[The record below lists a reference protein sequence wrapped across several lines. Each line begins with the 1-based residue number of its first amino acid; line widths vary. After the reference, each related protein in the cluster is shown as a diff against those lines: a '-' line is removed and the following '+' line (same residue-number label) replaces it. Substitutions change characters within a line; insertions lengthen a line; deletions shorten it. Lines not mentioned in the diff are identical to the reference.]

1 MRRLMQWLLTFVVML
16 ALWPGVGLT
25 AGPNRVYVV
34 RIDQMQTIDPAV
46 AQVVAR
52 ALEAAEAD
60 SQAAAVAIRLNTPG
74 GLLDSAK
81 TIKDALIASPVKTVA
96 FVEGSALSA
105 GALIATAAEDLYMRP
120 GSTIGAAEPRLAG
133 STEAA
138 DYKVLSAVVGEFR
151 AAAARRGRN
160 PNLAQAMVD
169 REAKVPGQTTEL
181 LVMTTEEAVAQGYAD
196 GAAGS
201 LEEALLLAGIS
212 EYTLVDVPMTFS
224 EQTGRILTTPWVATL
239 LLVVGII
246 AIGIEVMKP
255 GLTFPGL
262 LGITCLGLFFLGN
275 ILIGTAG
282 GLELVLAIIGIILIV
297 IELFVPGGIF
307 GIGGTVLVA
316 ASIFLAVPTP
326 EQALMYLTWA
336 ALAFLVVL
344 AGLVRTIGKRGLG
357 RFLTL
362 EKSAQGWVP
371 ARSELAKLVGQ
382 EGKTLTVLRPA
393 GTAQFGD
400 LKVDV
405 VTEGEFLPAGV
416 SVRVVQVEGTRVVV
430 RRADPES

>member
-1 MRRLMQWLLTFVVML
+1 MRRLMQWLVALFMTL
-16 ALWPGVGLT
+16 ALLPGTGF
-25 AGPNRVYVV
+25 ASGPSRVYVV
-34 RIDQMQTIDPAV
+34 RIDQMQSIDPAA

-52 ALEAAEAD
+52 ALETAQAD
-60 SQAAAVAIRLNTPG
+60 PQAAAVAIRINTPG
-74 GLLDSAK
+74 GLLDSAMI
-81 TIKDALIASPVKTVA
+81 IKDDLMSSPVKTLA

-105 GALIATAAEDLYMRP
+105 GALVATAAEDLYMMP
-120 GSTIGAAEPRLAG
+120 GSTIGAAEPRAAG

-151 AAAARRGRN
+151 AAAAHRGRN
-160 PNLAQAMVD
+160 PDLAQAMVD

-196 GAAGS
+196 GAARS
-201 LEEALLLAGIS
+201 LDEALALAGITDYS
-212 EYTLVDVPMTFS
+212 LVNVPMTLS
-224 EQTGRILTTPWVATL
+224 EQTGRILTTPWVAVL

-255 GLTFPGL
+255 GLTFPGM

-275 ILIGTAG
+275 ILVGTAG

-307 GIGGTVLVA
+307 GIGGAVLVA

-326 EQALMYLTWA
+326 QQALMYLTWA

-344 AGLVRTIGKRGLG
+344 FGLVRTIGKRGLG

-362 EKSAQGWVP
+362 EKSAQGWAP
-371 ARSELAKLVGQ
+371 ARTELAALVGQ
-382 EGKTLTVLRPA
+382 EGKALTVLRPA

-430 RRADPES
+430 RRADPEK